1 MYFPEKTLQRRQIEG
16 GIEKTAGQLMLQLY
30 NIYTYILHIYIAIKS
45 NLFVRQNSFADFS
58 VHFHR
63 VQFETTRSLAGGGGA
78 ALVPFL

>member
-16 GIEKTAGQLMLQLY
+16 GVQKKRAGQLMLQLY
-30 NIYTYILHIYIAIKS
+30 NIYIAITS

-63 VQFETTRSLAGGGGA
+63 VQFETTRSLAGGDGA

>member
-16 GIEKTAGQLMLQLY
+16 GVEKRAGQLMLQLY
-30 NIYTYILHIYIAIKS
+30 YIYTYIYIAITS